1 MLVISI
7 LTIQFVNHISIFHWV
22 WLASSGQC
30 HWTQAVSFFISELII
45 ETKMTVTLKC
55 KD

>member
-7 LTIQFVNHISIFHWV
+7 LTIQFVNHISISHWV
-22 WLASSGQC
+22 WLASSGIK
-30 HWTQAVSFFISELII
+30 AVSFFISELII